1 MDGILIAPL
10 ARDLSGLSR
19 LGLQHQC
26 DAKKG
31 RQKRSN
37 HAGAYEA
44 SPPDFGAFVFYVS
57 STQIGSSL
65 VADTPGDDADPA
77 EGGVEIQAS
86 ALKNIEKPAAVAAA
100 FSNLANP
107 AATVVVIPV
116 RMANT

>member
-1 MDGILIAPL
+1 MRLQNCWRDTGLVRMDGILIAPL

-19 LGLQHQC
+19 LGPQHQC

-65 VADTPGDDADPA
+65 VADTPGDAGERA
-77 EGGVEIQAS
+77 KKYRKARGGS
-86 ALKNIEKPAAVAAA
+86 SRL
-100 FSNLANP
+100 L
-107 AATVVVIPV
+107 
-116 RMANT
+116 

>member
-19 LGLQHQC
+19 LGPQHQC

-65 VADTPGDDADPA
+65 VADTPGDAGERA
-77 EGGVEIQAS
+77 KKYRKARGGS
-86 ALKNIEKPAAVAAA
+86 SRL
-100 FSNLANP
+100 L
-107 AATVVVIPV
+107 
-116 RMANT
+116 